1 MSANSLPRLR
11 TAKGGGNNMAIVIYG
26 PTYSTYTRTAR
37 LALEEKGV
45 AYTLHEVDTLN
56 GEGQKPEHLAR
67 HPWGKVP
74 VLEHDGFS
82 LFETV
87 AVARYVDEGF
97 SGPSLQPA
105 DARQRARMAQICAVL
120 DNYGWSPMVIVVFV
134 QRVLVPMQGGT
145 PNETMIAEAMIQA
158 DRVLAAIEGVM
169 DGDEFLCGGTISLA
183 DLHLTPILDYFAR
196 TDDGRAA
203 LERSPRLSAWW
214 SRIEQRPSVV
224 RTRPDLG

>member
-1 MSANSLPRLR
+1 M
-11 TAKGGGNNMAIVIYG
+11 TVVIYG

-45 AYTLHEVDTLN
+45 AYRLHEVDTLG

-87 AVARYVDEGF
+87 AVTRYVDEGF
-97 SGPSLQPA
+97 PGPSLQPA
-105 DARQRARMAQICAVL
+105 DARQRARMAQICAML

-134 QRVLVPMQGGT
+134 QRVVVPMRGGV
-145 PNETMIAEAMIQA
+145 PNEALIAEALPQA
-158 DRVLAAIEGVM
+158 ERVLAAIEGVM
-169 DGDEFLCGGTISLA
+169 GGDEFLCSETISLA
-183 DLHLTPILDYFAR
+183 DLHLIPILDYFAR
-196 TDDGRAA
+196 TDDGRTA
-203 LERSPRLSAWW
+203 LGRSPRLSAWW

-224 RTRPDLG
+224 RTRPNLG

>member
-1 MSANSLPRLR
+1 MTTKQGGTSMSLVL
-11 TAKGGGNNMAIVIYG
+11 YG
-26 PTYSTYTRTAR
+26 PVYSTYTRTAR

-45 AYTLHEVDTLN
+45 AYRLHEVDTLN
-56 GEGQKPEHLAR
+56 GAGQKPEHLLR

-97 SGPSLQPA
+97 SGPSLQPT

-145 PNETMIAEAMIQA
+145 PNETMIAEAMSQA
-158 DRVLAAIEGVM
+158 ERVLAAIEVVVGEN
-169 DGDEFLCGGTISLA
+169 EFLCSQTISLA
-183 DLHLTPILDYFAR
+183 DLHLIPILDYFAR
-196 TDDGRAA
+196 AEDGRAA
-203 LERSPRLSAWW
+203 LERSRRLAAWW
-214 SRIEQRPSVV
+214 GRIAQRPSVV
-224 RTRPDLG
+224 RTRPTFG

>member
-1 MSANSLPRLR
+1 M
-11 TAKGGGNNMAIVIYG
+11 TVVIYG

-45 AYTLHEVDTLN
+45 AYRLREVDTLA

-87 AVARYVDEGF
+87 VVTRYVDEGF

-105 DARQRARMAQICAVL
+105 DARQRARMAQICAML
-120 DNYGWSPMVIVVFV
+120 DKYCWSPMVIVVFV
-134 QRVLVPMQGGT
+134 QRIVVPMRGGM
-145 PNETMIAEAMIQA
+145 PNETLIAEAVLQA
-158 DRVLAAIEGVM
+158 ERALAAIEGLM
-169 DGDEFLCGGTISLA
+169 GGEEFLCGGTISLA
-183 DLHLTPILDYFAR
+183 DLHLMPLLDYFTR
-196 TDDGRAA
+196 TDDGRTA
-203 LERSPRLSAWW
+203 LARSPRLSAWW

-224 RTRPDLG
+224 QTRPTFGQPWPG

>member
-1 MSANSLPRLR
+1 M
-11 TAKGGGNNMAIVIYG
+11 TVIIHG
-26 PTYSTYTRTAR
+26 PVYSTYTRTAR

-45 AYTLHEVDTLN
+45 AYRLHEVDTLG

-87 AVARYVDEGF
+87 AVTRYVDEGF
-97 SGPSLQPA
+97 PGPLLQPA
-105 DARQRARMAQICAVL
+105 DARQRARKMQICAVL
-120 DNYGWSPMVIVVFV
+120 DNYGWSPIVISVFA
-134 QRVLVPMQGGT
+134 QRVVVPMQGGV
-145 PNETMIAEAMIQA
+145 PNEAIVAEALPQA
-158 DRVLAAIEGVM
+158 ERVLTAI
-169 DGDEFLCGGTISLA
+169 DGLIGGREFLCSGTISIA
-183 DLHLTPILDYFAR
+183 DLHLVPILDYFVR

-203 LERSPRLSAWW
+203 LERNPRLSAWW

-224 RTRPDLG
+224 RTRPTLG

>member
-1 MSANSLPRLR
+1 MTTKQGGTSMSVVL
-11 TAKGGGNNMAIVIYG
+11 YG
-26 PTYSTYTRTAR
+26 PVYSTYTRTAR

-45 AYTLHEVDTLN
+45 AYRLHEVDTLN

-97 SGPSLQPA
+97 SGPSLQPT

-145 PNETMIAEAMIQA
+145 PNEMMIAEAMPQA
-158 DRVLAAIEGVM
+158 DRVLAAMEGVM
-169 DGDEFLCGGTISLA
+169 GGDEFLCGETISLA
-183 DLHLTPILDYFAR
+183 DLHLIPILDYFAR
-196 TDDGRAA
+196 AEDGRAA
-203 LERSPRLSAWW
+203 LERSRRLAAWW
-214 SRIEQRPSVV
+214 SRVEQRPSVV
-224 RTRPDLG
+224 RTRPSFG